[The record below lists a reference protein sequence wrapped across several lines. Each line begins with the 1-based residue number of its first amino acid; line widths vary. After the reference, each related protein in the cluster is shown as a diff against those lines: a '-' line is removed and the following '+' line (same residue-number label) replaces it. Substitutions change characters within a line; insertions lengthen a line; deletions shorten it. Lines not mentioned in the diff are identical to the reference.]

1 MIKLKPLIK
10 EDCGCGCGGCETKL
24 NESIMDLPQGIEFGK
39 VFTGQGRAFAKIKE
53 ETFEEA
59 KSFKPE
65 KRRKLKSGEVEVMK
79 GRGSKQ
85 KWFYLKNKNDVQ
97 QLIRLGR
104 NYGFPTGITN
114 NNSRDKFD
122 KKLSIEMLNLP
133 NYKKNVAPVPDS
145 QWDGEHQLKERN
157 IPRSLKKSRGKQ
169 LDALVPKGRVYWVM
183 KALKKEIRGIKIS
196 HEEVDSYTK
205 DGLVLS
211 KFKKDDINKIMG
223 IVDHAGGLFEN
234 KMYKKGDVVKL
245 LSFNRREKGKAR
257 VKGVTKARPNKFG
270 IKNHY
275 ITNKGTFSDM
285 EVEGTTA
292 FKLRFKGNTEKK
304 VMKAMGLESVK
315 EGGPGSGRKKDGDD
329 DKWSGIGYDS
339 FESVNESKSDV
350 LKSLS
355 EIKSLI
361 YSLYQEMSK
370 VQKHLDP
377 EDAQKIK
384 KLMSKSLGDL
394 DKSTTFIKSLSR
406 KMESVNE
413 ASLKISQYKTSI
425 KKLSHSQQD
434 KLFDFLHKLKLM
446 KLIDFI
452 NYRDGSLHI
461 AKSSITPKIKKDI
474 ERKFKI
480 RLKESVKEDILNEI
494 NYKQFVKYMNDFY
507 GPKGVYPDKKKRT
520 LKMKD
525 IGQAYSILLNKN
537 PNFEIGYDSTDREM
551 LRDIL
556 VKLRKLDP
564 DYSQKKESV
573 KEGTGLTYKKGKT
586 VKVKHKTSGKSL
598 VIIDKP
604 IVRKEYEK
612 IGYYAESVNE
622 GLIDIDKQM
631 KAGTFDP
638 KNPQVHILGYGVMS
652 LKNLSG
658 ALSRKFADLS
668 KRAKKGEIENV
679 NSILNKSGVLQSF
692 VKAYMDA
699 KAQLNKPTMKRKITM
714 YMRNK

>member
-205 DGLVLS
+205 DGLVIS
-211 KFKKDDINKIMG
+211 KFKKDDINKIMK

-446 KLIDFI
+446 KLRDFI

>member
-1 MIKLKPLIK
+1 MMLKFAKKNKAREMAFNFEEVLKKLKGNVWSYISFQMK
-10 EDCGCGCGGCETKL
+10 EP
-24 NESIMDLPQGIEFGK
+24 MDDY
-39 VFTGQGRAFAKIKE
+39 
-53 ETFEEA
+53 
-59 KSFKPE
+59 
-65 KRRKLKSGEVEVMK
+65 
-79 GRGSKQ
+79 
-85 KWFYLKNKNDVQ
+85 FY
-97 QLIRLGR
+97 
-104 NYGFPTGITN
+104 
-114 NNSRDKFD
+114 
-122 KKLSIEMLNLP
+122 
-133 NYKKNVAPVPDS
+133 
-145 QWDGEHQLKERN
+145 
-157 IPRSLKKSRGKQ
+157 
-169 LDALVPKGRVYWVM
+169 
-183 KALKKEIRGIKIS
+183 
-196 HEEVDSYTK
+196 
-205 DGLVLS
+205 
-211 KFKKDDINKIMG
+211 
-223 IVDHAGGLFEN
+223 
-234 KMYKKGDVVKL
+234 
-245 LSFNRREKGKAR
+245 
-257 VKGVTKARPNKFG
+257 
-270 IKNHY
+270 
-275 ITNKGTFSDM
+275 
-285 EVEGTTA
+285 
-292 FKLRFKGNTEKK
+292 
-304 VMKAMGLESVK
+304 
-315 EGGPGSGRKKDGDD
+315 
-329 DKWSGIGYDS
+329 
-339 FESVNESKSDV
+339 ESVNESKSDV

-446 KLIDFI
+446 KLRDFI

-573 KEGTGLTYKKGKT
+573 KEG
-586 VKVKHKTSGKSL
+586 
-598 VIIDKP
+598 
-604 IVRKEYEK
+604 
-612 IGYYAESVNE
+612 
-622 GLIDIDKQM
+622 LIDIDKQM

>member
-699 KAQLNKPTMKRKITM
+699 KTQLNKPTMKRKITM